1 MEGWATGAG
10 RLGADDD
17 GPEGGARFNAGLEG
31 AEGAASGTDAGGTG
45 GGRSVNIWAE
55 TEAGITA
62 ASKAAS
68 ASAEHSCAH
77 HPDPLIAFPPDVM
90 PHAFH

>member
-10 RLGADDD
+10 RLGTDD
-17 GPEGGARFNAGLEG
+17 GPEGGARFSAGL
-31 AEGAASGTDAGGTG
+31 EGAASGTDAGGTG

-62 ASKAAS
+62 ASRTAS
-68 ASAEHSCAH
+68 ASADHSRAH
-77 HPDPLIAFPPDVM
+77 HPDPLTAFPPDVM